1 MRNRYIL
8 LVALFLPLFGMNAF
22 AQSNNFHVQ
31 VQFYGHWI
39 DGDRIGDGT
48 SLPDPTF
55 RLWTNLHTGSQSGQ
69 SLGSFGSNYYWLHL
83 PNTNCYDC
91 TYNSPITLI
100 NTNVNVPSAN
110 LNLSEGFWFNLR
122 LECHENDAGSNETV
136 ENGDDW
142 VQTAD
147 HNRRIQINPNI
158 NYHVS
163 QEYSFATNGVGNDPS
178 VYQVKIRI
186 IVHRL
191 DAFAPTL
198 RYTNTAG
205 TSQNLFCSGDPMR
218 IYADYNSNFSGG
230 IFEWQGSNDNGA
242 NWYWVASTTV
252 NYIDWTATTSMPLIR
267 CRLTRPCPS
276 SVFAAQALNCVGTSY
291 ITIFGV
297 QFPVQNFNISAG
309 SGGTSDGW
317 ISTQGV
323 PVTVGPPPPD
333 PNAINTTVNNT
344 CPGVNTG
351 SINVSVAS
359 ISSSFIYSLT
369 LERTDGS
376 TVANHTLPNG
386 STSINYTFSGLPANT
401 YNVKVT
407 LRNSD
412 NTINCTSQKNNLTVG
427 THPQFFTGATAAAGA
442 CFGQNGSVTISVS
455 GNGPMQSGSLIS
467 SSNQTIQS
475 FNNHNSW
482 GSYTFANVPPGAYS
496 VQAANTN
503 GCGSSHT
510 NIVVPNAPSAVT
522 AGIGTD
528 NFGSTGNQIQCNGGT
543 GEIRVTPSGGTPNY
557 NISVSG
563 GTGQNGVGSGLTATF
578 LRSAGTYS
586 ITVTDANGCNYN
598 PPDVT
603 LNQPATALSV
613 DVSTTQTGVC
623 VSNGTAT
630 FAGQGGVAPY
640 AYRINFTGGFSSTN
654 TFSGLGAGDYTAFVR
669 DATGCER
676 STVFTVT
683 TLPALSLSASNINN
697 VVCAGQANGSVT
709 VQGSGGRS
717 PYTYAIGNGV
727 FSSNATFSGLGADTY
742 TFRVRDADFCESSA
756 QITVAA
762 PNSIVITNI
771 QREAGACNSTLR
783 PTLVTFTG
791 RANGTVQNP
800 NPYLDISTD
809 NGATWAPLEEVSD
822 NGTQVSTRLNL
833 SPGNYNIRIRDNNNC
848 QSETSAWAVTP
859 GVLLGISQT
868 GLTHEV
874 CAGDNN
880 GTLTVGLVGDIQP
893 YTLQLYRIT
902 GTTATAVGSAVSTS
916 LSSHTFNNL
925 QPGNYA
931 VWVSNS
937 AGCGAGLPSGFMGTS
952 PYSGAT
958 ITINARP
965 PLTASPVS
973 TGPLI
978 NCYGDNGVITVNNTT
993 GGQAPYEYRLNNGAY
1008 QSSNVLNGALASNQ
1022 AYVRDANQC
1031 VLGPLNVNIGL
1042 SPANNTLSVTP
1053 VLIESR
1059 TAGCSQGMG
1068 IVRVDLSSGTPPY
1081 EVKLIASSGDCQTQ
1095 YATVTPTNSTSVTFE
1110 NLEAGNYIACVRDA
1124 GGCTSNPAITV
1135 PLLPAVTIN
1144 MTNVTGTAC
1153 LEDDLTGSITFN
1165 ISGGK
1170 PNYTVTLNNDNTQ
1183 TGNASSTFS
1192 YTGLAP
1198 GNYALIA
1205 TDSRGC
1211 TAFTTRQVQAF
1222 SNLTVSVSQVN
1233 ISPCSYSNNGVIQ
1246 VTPSGG
1252 VAPYTVRWLWDNTQ
1266 VTGVANNQMVQR
1278 TGLPINAYSVRIT
1291 DATGCVI
1298 QRDFA
1303 LTGPVE
1309 ISAVLTPVDALC
1321 STVANGS
1328 LTVAAIGGTGALSY
1342 SINGNNFQS
1351 GNVFTGLAHG
1361 SYTLTIRDAN
1371 LCTRQYPFSIGVVR
1385 TLTANATPTNPACF
1399 QTLTGSI
1406 AIAAAG
1412 GQQPYTY
1419 SLNGTAGPF
1428 LPALTELG
1436 AGSYNVLVSD
1446 ADGCRVPV
1454 NNVQLVDPPLLTASA
1469 TVTQN
1474 ASCAANQGNLLA
1486 SAQGGTPPY
1495 GFVWDN
1501 NPALNT
1507 AAYLNALPGLHSV
1520 VVTDAKG
1527 CTASASATIANIPP
1541 IFLNLQGVT
1550 PEYCHRSDGTA
1561 TVQVSGGASPF
1572 QYAWS
1577 HNASLDS
1584 PSATGLASASYH
1596 VTVSDA
1602 NGCTAFVQNIQV
1614 PFTPAVTVN
1623 VTTLEHT
1630 ICDQGNGSITVT
1642 PSAAP
1647 GPFLYTWSHQAS
1659 LNSPTATGLNSGLYG
1674 VTVTDANQCSTAAS
1688 ATVLLRPRPV
1698 IQFVLLEDVTPT
1710 ACQGNTGSIR
1720 VRIQPGT
1727 GNAPLQYTWSHNANL
1742 NSNIASNLTA
1752 GAYSCT
1758 VSDFYGCTA
1767 VLTTNVWELPPP
1779 SVNVTPVT
1787 ATCSL
1792 PNGSAQAQAFGGSP
1806 PYLYAWS
1813 SGSPNNP
1820 LAQNLPGGNYTLTV
1834 TDHFG
1839 CQAVM
1844 PFVVGNIAGPSALN
1858 LTFQHSNCT
1867 PNSGSIQT
1875 APTGGTPPYQY
1886 SWSHAV
1892 NLNSPL
1898 AGNLS
1903 AGVYAVTVTD
1913 ATGCSIVASQQILF
1927 QPPPA
1932 VQTAQIQHSLCAN
1945 GNGLIEVSVVGT
1957 GPFAY
1962 VWTNNVSTG
1971 PLAQNLQAGNYTVT
1985 VTDANGCNTTR
1996 NFTISLEPAPVIQLL
2011 QQVNDVCGRGL
2022 GLLRIRAVLGRQPY
2036 AYAWSHS
2043 PNLNSDVATGLLAG
2057 TYSVTVTDANGC
2069 TAVAQYVITEIPGP
2083 TLQVS
2088 SVATAFCGHPAGAI
2102 TVQAAG
2108 GTGAYTY
2115 AWSHNASLNS
2125 PTAMGLL
2132 PGGYSATVTDA
2143 NQCTATASATV
2154 NGTAPPTLTLVNSGD
2169 GPCQPNDGF
2178 ITVAG
2183 AGGTAP
2189 LGYAWSHNTALNSP
2203 NATGLGTGSY
2213 TVSVTDGVGCQVALS
2228 ATITDRTGPQLA
2240 VGTVN
2245 ASTCGFSDGSA
2256 SVVATQGQQPYT
2268 YTWSHNAA
2276 LNSAAVTGL
2285 AAGNYSA
2292 TVADANGCSAS
2303 VSLVISDSQG
2313 PTLVVQ
2319 NATNAVCT
2327 PNNGSMTVAA
2337 SGGLAPYTYSWS
2349 HNPALNAAT
2358 AAGLS
2363 PGNYGITVTDAN
2375 GCQAVTS
2382 GAVGFTAPPTAT
2394 ATTTPALCQNNTGA
2408 INVSAQGGT
2417 PGYSIAWNIPALQG
2431 FNPVGVFAGTYSAT
2445 VTDASGCTATVVA
2458 VVDFVAGPL
2467 VVPVLQ
2473 QNPACNQANGLLQVG
2488 VVGGEF
2494 PYAYAWSHNPGLNF
2508 FIANGLAAGSY
2519 TVTVTDANGC
2529 SATYSATLP
2538 NQQGPSVSVSATA
2551 ASCGQSNGAVT
2562 AAATGGFAPL
2572 SYAWSHNA
2580 ALNSPNATGLA
2591 FGSYTVTVTDA
2602 NGCTATATVQVNN
2615 NGGVTAQIGAFNHAT
2630 CTPNSGSIT
2639 INATDGQTPYT
2650 VAWSH
2655 SASLNSLIATELGAG
2670 AYSATVTDAGGC
2682 VSVIS
2687 QTLIYAPGPSL
2698 TLQSAQGSI
2707 CQDGQGSIVF
2717 AVHGGTAPLGYAWS
2731 HNVNL
2736 NAPSATGLT
2745 AGSYAATVT
2754 DANGCTATQSAQV
2767 GFASGPQLAVAAQ
2780 ADAYCAQNN
2789 GSVSLNA
2796 EGGLPPLNYTWSH
2809 QTNLNSPTAA
2819 GLAPGNYAATVTD
2832 ANGCSATT
2840 TATVSDL
2847 PGFTLD
2853 TPTVQNAAC
2862 SANDGQISLSVNG
2875 GQAPLQY
2882 QWSHDAMLNAA
2893 TASGL
2898 GVGLYQVTVTDAGG
2912 CARTADAE
2920 VQNTN
2925 GPQLEIAAAQNAS
2938 CGQDNG
2944 SIATTAAGGQAPYS
2958 YAWSNGQSG
2967 SQATGLGAGTYQ
2979 VTLTDASG
2987 CQAVAA
2993 ATLTATT
3000 APTLQVASATP
3011 SACAQ
3016 PTGSVSL
3023 NAAGGLA
3030 PYAFAWSHDANLNS
3044 PLAEQLAAGN
3054 YSATVTDAAGCQ
3066 ATVAAQVAENANVEL
3081 TLLQTQAAQ
3090 CNSATGSAAVAA
3102 AGGTAPYSYAWS
3114 HDAGLNSAAAAG
3126 LAPGHYA
3133 VTATDAGGCSR
3144 SINLQ
3149 VEGVNVSFDLAV
3161 AQSQDSDCGQ
3171 ATGSIT
3177 ISANGGL
3184 APYTFAW
3191 SHDAAL
3197 MGATATGLAAD
3208 EYTVTAT
3215 DANGCTSSLQ
3225 AAVSEAGAPAIT
3237 VQTTS
3242 AWCGQPSGTATV
3254 PEAGGFTY
3262 AWANTAQPGVII
3274 AHTATAT
3281 GLLAGTYS
3289 VTVTNEQNCSAI
3301 RIVAISELP
3310 NMVIQA
3316 SAAPAACF
3324 GQASG
3329 SAMASISA
3337 GGTAP
3342 FSFVWSNNQSG
3353 GAIGSLSA
3361 GAYQVTATDA
3371 NGCTVTSSV
3380 TVSQPPAL
3388 TLSQTA
3394 LAQPLCEASANGAIA
3409 VQAQGGEPPYQYAW
3423 ASGQQTSAISG
3434 LGAGAYSVTA
3444 TDANGCQA
3452 EWQTTLTAAGTLDF
3466 SVTTQAQTC
3475 NGLNNGQ
3482 AAVTAAGSGP
3492 FGYQWSVPGVGNQ
3505 LQNLAPGNYSVTVSN
3520 AAGCVSAQTFQI
3532 AAAQPIDLS
3541 VSATPSCLN
3550 TLNGTATATATGGA
3564 GGFGY
3569 AWSNNQTGAG
3579 IQNLL
3584 PGIYT
3589 VTVTDANGCS
3599 RAETV
3604 LVEGAPFPTLTI
3616 VEITQPDCTGT
3627 TPGAAQVQATGGTG
3641 HISYLWN
3648 DPAAQTSPTAT
3659 NLTAGAYSVTATD
3672 ANGCASSIEVVVEPP
3687 AGFTPL
3693 LAGLTRPACFGQTN
3707 GSATAS
3713 AQGGSGSFTYQ
3724 WNDPAAQT
3732 TATATNL
3739 GAGSYLV
3746 LITDTQSGCTATLP
3760 VQISHPPQLSAS
3772 VVSSTPAAC
3781 AGQAN
3786 GAAQVQAT
3794 GGTGNINFLW
3804 NDPAAQT
3811 SPLAVNLA
3819 AGAYTV
3825 AVTDANGCTASVNV
3839 QITEPQ
3845 PLQAQIS
3852 DFSAPQ
3858 CFGEATGVAT
3868 VAVQGGTGAYTF
3880 QWDDPAAQTTAQA
3893 TGLLPGTFT
3902 VTVRDQNN
3910 CATSASVNIPSVAE
3924 IVITVQNQTNP
3935 ACQGQTSGSIAVSAA
3950 GGTGALSFQ
3959 WSNGQNGA
3967 SLTNLAA
3974 GSYTVSVTDANGC
3987 VQTRDV
3993 TLDAPA
3999 ALTLAGS
4006 QVTQTTCYTGNDGAI
4021 AVTVQGGTGVY
4032 TYLWSDPA
4040 AQTTATATGL
4050 ARGAYSMT
4058 ATDSNGC
4065 ALVSNFTV
4073 NSAGAQIIITPG
4085 ITNTTCQG
4093 AANGAIT
4100 VGASGGAGGFS
4111 FAWGGGQT
4119 GAALNN
4125 LTAGAYQVTATDA
4138 SGCIQTASI
4147 AVADGAPFMV
4157 DVGPRDT
4164 SLCEGE
4170 ALFVDFSQTTHSVQ
4184 WTSFKGFTSQDRLT
4198 ILDITDTY
4206 YLQVTNAQGCV
4217 ARDTINLTVA
4227 VEPLQAF
4234 FVMATDVVAGREVA
4248 VVEVSWPAPQQV
4260 EWFYHPD
4267 SVQYVREENHQHI
4280 FRFLHVGN
4288 VRLGMKG
4295 VVGNCE
4301 DYIYKVI
4308 TVHAD
4313 SSTIPGLNPDAPD
4326 ILGVTI
4332 MPNPN
4337 TGVFNVEVELSEPK
4351 DIILTIYNLNGSPQ
4365 ERRIRRGLS
4374 SYNESYNLNVGPG
4387 AYFLI
4392 VQSPRQRRTFAF
4404 NVVSP

>member
-1 MRNRYIL
+1 MRSQYIL
-8 LVALFLPLFGMNAF
+8 LLIFGLLTLGGAISAH

-55 RLWTNLHTGSQSGQ
+55 RLWTNLHTGSQNGQ

-91 TYNSPITLI
+91 IYNSPITLI
-100 NTNVNVPSAN
+100 NTNVNVPNVN
-110 LNLSEGFWFNLR
+110 LDLSNGFWFNLR
-122 LECHENDAGSNETV
+122 LECHENDDSNNETV
-136 ENGDDW
+136 GSSDDW

-147 HNRRIQINPNI
+147 HSRRIQIDPNAS
-158 NYHVS
+158 YPAV
-163 QEYSFATNGVGNDPS
+163 QEYSFATNGVGNEPS
-178 VYQVKIRI
+178 VYQVRIRI
-186 IVHRL
+186 TVHRL

-242 NWYWVASTTV
+242 NWYWVASTAV
-252 NYIDWTATTSMPLIR
+252 NYINWTATTSMPLIR

-276 SVFAAQALNCVGTSY
+276 SFYGNSLLNCVGTFY
-291 ITIFGV
+291 FFGLPLPDPNV
-297 QFPVQNFNISAG
+297 NAG

-317 ISTQGV
+317 VSNQGV
-323 PVTVGPPPPD
+323 PITVGPPPPD
-333 PNAINTTVNNT
+333 PSAIVTTVNNT
-344 CPGVNTG
+344 CPGVNSG
-351 SINVSVAS
+351 SINVSVSS
-359 ISSSFIYSLT
+359 ISSTYIYSLT
-369 LERTDGS
+369 LERTDGT

-386 STSINYTFSGLPANT
+386 STSINHTFTGLPANT

-412 NTINCTSQKNNLTVG
+412 NTINCTSQKSGLVVG
-427 THPQFFTGATAAAGA
+427 THPQFFTGVTAASGA
-442 CFGQNGSVTISVS
+442 CFGQNGSVTINVS
-455 GNGPMQSGSLIS
+455 GNGPMQSGSLIN

-482 GSYTFANVPPGAYS
+482 GSYTFTNVPPGTYS
-496 VQAANTN
+496 TQAFNTN
-503 GCGSSHT
+503 GCGSTQT
-510 NIVVPNAPSAVT
+510 NIVVPSAPSAVT

-528 NFGSTGNQIQCNGGT
+528 NFGGTGNQIQCNGGT

-563 GTGQNGVGSGLTATF
+563 GSGQNNVGSGVTATF
-578 LRSAGTYS
+578 LREAGTYS
-586 ITVTDANGCNYN
+586 ITITDSRGCTFN
-598 PPDVT
+598 PPNVT
-603 LNQPATALSV
+603 LNQPPVLSV
-613 DVSTTQTGVC
+613 SVSTTPTGVC
-623 VSNGTAT
+623 VSTGTAT
-630 FAGQGGVAPY
+630 FTGQGGVGPY
-640 AYRINFTGGFSSTN
+640 TYRLNFTGGFSATN
-654 TFSGLGAGDYTAFVR
+654 TFSGLGTGDYTAFVK

-676 STVFTVT
+676 SVVFTIT
-683 TLPALSLSASNINN
+683 ALPALSVSASNITN
-697 VVCAGQANGSVT
+697 VVCAGQFNGSVT

-717 PYTYAIGNGV
+717 PYQYAIGNGT
-727 FSSNATFSGLGADTY
+727 FSSNATFSGLGADVY
-742 TFRVRDADFCESSA
+742 TFRVRDADFCEASV

-762 PNSIVITNI
+762 PGAILITNI
-771 QREAGACNSTLR
+771 QREAGDCNSTLR

-791 RANGTVQNP
+791 RANNTVQNP
-800 NPYLDISTD
+800 NADLDISTD
-809 NGATWAPLEEVSD
+809 GGTTWTPLVEVFD
-822 NGTQVSTRLNL
+822 DGTEVRTRLNL
-833 SPGNYNIRIRDNNNC
+833 NPGGYNIRIRDNNNC
-848 QSETSAWAVTP
+848 QSETSAWTVTP

-902 GTTATAVGSAVSTS
+902 GTTATAVGSAVNTS
-916 LSSHTFNNL
+916 SSSHTFNNL

-952 PYSGAT
+952 PYAGAT

-965 PLTASPVS
+965 PLAASPVS

-978 NCYGDNGVITVNNTT
+978 NCYGNNGIITVNNTT
-993 GGQAPYEYRLNNGAY
+993 GGQAPYEYRLNNETY
-1008 QSSNVLNGALASNQ
+1008 QSSNVLTGALASNQ
-1022 AYVRDANQC
+1022 VYVRDVNQC
-1031 VLGPLNVNIGL
+1031 VLGPLSVNIGL

-1081 EVKLIASSGDCQTQ
+1081 EVKLISSSGDCQTQ
-1095 YATVTPTNSTSVTFE
+1095 YATVTPTNSTSITFD

-1124 GGCTSNPAITV
+1124 GGCTSNPTITV
-1135 PLLPAVTIN
+1135 PLLPAVAISV
-1144 MTNVTGTAC
+1144 TNVTGTAC

-1165 ISGGK
+1165 VSGGK
-1170 PNYTVTLNNDNTQ
+1170 PNYTVTLNNDNAQ

-1198 GNYALIA
+1198 GSYALIA

-1222 SNLTVSVSQVN
+1222 SNLTASVSQVN

-1291 DATGCVI
+1291 DATGCII

-1303 LTGPVE
+1303 LTGPTE
-1309 ISAVLTPVDALC
+1309 ISAVLAPVDALC

-1328 LTVAAIGGTGALSY
+1328 LTITAIGGTGALSY
-1342 SINGNNFQS
+1342 SINGVNFQS
-1351 GNVFTGLAHG
+1351 SNVFTGLADG
-1361 SYTLTIRDAN
+1361 NYTLTIRDAN

-1385 TLTANATPTNPACF
+1385 TLTANATPTHPACF
-1399 QTLTGSI
+1399 QTPTGSI
-1406 AIAAAG
+1406 AIAAVG

-1428 LPALTELG
+1428 LPAINGLM
-1436 AGSYNVLVSD
+1436 AGNYNVLVSD

-1469 TVTQN
+1469 AVTQN

-1486 SAQGGTPPY
+1486 SAQGGTLPY
-1495 GFVWDN
+1495 SFVWDN

-1507 AAYLNALPGLHSV
+1507 AAYLNALPGLHHV
-1520 VVTDAKG
+1520 VVTDSKG
-1527 CTASASATIANIPP
+1527 CTANASATIANIPP
-1541 IFLNLQGVT
+1541 IFLNLQGTT

-1561 TVQVSGGASPF
+1561 SVQVSGGASPF
-1572 QYAWS
+1572 QYTWS
-1577 HNASLDS
+1577 HNAGLNS
-1584 PSATGLASASYH
+1584 PSATGLASASYS

-1614 PFTPAVTVN
+1614 TFTPAVTVN
-1623 VTTLEHT
+1623 VTTLQHT
-1630 ICDQGNGSITVT
+1630 ICDQGNGAITVT

-1647 GPFLYTWSHQAS
+1647 GPFLYTWSHQPS
-1659 LNSPTATGLNSGLYG
+1659 LNSPTASGLNSGLYG
-1674 VTVTDANQCSTAAS
+1674 VTVTDANLCSTAAS

-1727 GNAPLQYTWSHNANL
+1727 GNAPLSYSWSHNANL
-1742 NSNIASNLTA
+1742 NSNIASNLTS
-1752 GAYSCT
+1752 GTYSCT

-1779 SVNVTPVT
+1779 SANVTPAT

-1792 PNGSAQAQAFGGSP
+1792 PNGSAQASAFGGTP
-1806 PYLYAWS
+1806 PYQYTWS
-1813 SGSPNNP
+1813 SGAPNNP
-1820 LAQNLPGGNYTLTV
+1820 LAQNLAGGNYTLTV

-1839 CQAVM
+1839 CQAIL

-1858 LTFQHSNCT
+1858 LTFQHSNCI
-1867 PNSGSIQT
+1867 PNSGSIQVS
-1875 APTGGTPPYQY
+1875 PVGGTPSYQY
-1886 SWSHAV
+1886 AWSHNA
-1892 NLNSPL
+1892 NLGTPL

-1903 AGVYAVTVTD
+1903 
-1913 ATGCSIVASQQILF
+1913 
-1927 QPPPA
+1927 
-1932 VQTAQIQHSLCAN
+1932 
-1945 GNGLIEVSVVGT
+1945 
-1957 GPFAY
+1957 
-1962 VWTNNVSTG
+1962 
-1971 PLAQNLQAGNYTVT
+1971 AGNYTVT
-1985 VTDANGCNTTR
+1985 VTDATGCTITATQQILFQPPPAIQTVQTQNSLCVNGTGFIQVAATGTGPFTYTWTNNVSTGPQAQNLLAGNYTVTVTDTNGCQSTR
-1996 NFTISLEPAPVIQLL
+1996 SFTIALEPAPVIQLL
-2011 QQVNDVCGRGL
+2011 QQVNDICGRAL
-2022 GLLRIRAVLGRQPY
+2022 GLIRIRAILGRTPY
-2036 AYAWSHS
+2036 TYTWSHN

-2057 TYSVTVTDANGC
+2057 TYGVTVTDANGC
-2069 TAVAQYVITEIPGP
+2069 TAVAQYVITETPGP
-2083 TLQVS
+2083 TLQVG
-2088 SVATAFCGHPAGAI
+2088 SVTTAFCGAPVGAI

-2115 AWSHNASLNS
+2115 TWSHNAALNS

-2132 PGGYSATVTDA
+2132 PGGYSVTVTDA

-2154 NGTAPPTLTLVNSGD
+2154 NGTTPPNLTLGNSGD
-2169 GPCQPNDGF
+2169 GSCLPNDGF

-2183 AGGTAP
+2183 TGGTAP
-2189 LGYAWSHNTALNSP
+2189 LTYSWSHNASLNSP

-2213 TVSVTDGVGCQVALS
+2213 TVSLTDGVGCQATLNAL
-2228 ATITDRTGPQLA
+2228 ITDRVGPQLA

-2256 SVVATQGQQPYT
+2256 SVIATQGQAPYT
-2268 YTWSHNAA
+2268 YSWSHNAS
-2276 LNSAAVTGL
+2276 LNSPNASGL

-2292 TVADANGCSAS
+2292 TVTDANGCSAS

-2313 PTLVVQ
+2313 PTLTVQ

-2337 SGGLAPYTYSWS
+2337 SGGLAPYTYLWS
-2349 HNPALNAAT
+2349 HNPALNSAT
-2358 AAGLS
+2358 ATGLA

-2382 GAVGFTAPPTAT
+2382 GTVGFTAPPAAT

-2408 INVSAQGGT
+2408 INVSVQGGT
-2417 PGYSIAWNIPALQG
+2417 PAYSIVWNIPSLQG

-2445 VTDASGCTATVVA
+2445 VTDASGCTATVTA

-2488 VVGGEF
+2488 VIGGAF
-2494 PYAYAWSHNPGLNF
+2494 PYTYAWSHNVNLNF
-2508 FIANGLAAGSY
+2508 FIANGLAAGNY

-2529 SATYSATLP
+2529 SATYSTTLP
-2538 NQQGPSVSVSATA
+2538 NQQGPSVSISATA
-2551 ASCGQSNGAVT
+2551 ASCGQSNGT
-2562 AAATGGFAPL
+2562 ATATASGGLPPL
-2572 SYAWSHNA
+2572 TYAWSHNA
-2580 ALNSPNATGLA
+2580 ALNNPSATGLA

-2602 NGCTATATVQVNN
+2602 NGCTATATAQVNN
-2615 NGGVTAQIGAFNHAT
+2615 NGGVTAQVGAFSNAA

-2639 INATDGQTPYT
+2639 INATGGQTPYT

-2655 SASLNSLIATELGAG
+2655 NATLNSLTATGLGAG
-2670 AYSATVTDAGGC
+2670 TYSATVTDAGGC
-2682 VSVIS
+2682 ISVVS
-2687 QTLIYAPGPSL
+2687 QALTYASGPSL
-2698 TLQSAQGSI
+2698 TLQSAQGSV
-2707 CQDGQGSIVF
+2707 CQDGQGSIAF
-2717 AVHGGTAPLGYAWS
+2717 AVNGGTAPMGFAWS
-2731 HNVNL
+2731 HNANL

-2745 AGSYAATVT
+2745 AGSYTVTAT
-2754 DANGCTATQSAQV
+2754 DANGCTAVQSAQV
-2767 GFASGPQLAVAAQ
+2767 GFAAGPQLTVAAQ
-2780 ADAYCAQNN
+2780 ADAYCGQLN

-2796 EGGLPPLNYTWSH
+2796 AGGLPPLNYTWNH
-2809 QTNLNSPTAA
+2809 QSNLNNPTAA
-2819 GLAPGNYAATVTD
+2819 GLSPGNYAATVTD
-2832 ANGCSATT
+2832 ANGCSATA
-2840 TATVSDL
+2840 TATVGDL

-2853 TPTVQNAAC
+2853 APTVQNATC
-2862 SANDGQISLSVNG
+2862 GANDGQVSLSVNG

-2893 TASGL
+2893 IAGGL

-2912 CARTADAE
+2912 CVRTTDAE
-2920 VQNTN
+2920 VQNTD
-2925 GPQLEIAAAQNAS
+2925 GPQLQITAIQNAI

-2944 SIATTAAGGQAPYS
+2944 SITATASGGQAPYTFV
-2958 YAWSNGQSG
+2958 WSNGQNG
-2967 SQATGLGAGTYQ
+2967 NQANGLGAGAYQ
-2979 VTLTDASG
+2979 VTLTDDAG
-2987 CQAVAA
+2987 CQAVGSAII
-2993 ATLTATT
+2993 TAST
-3000 APTLQVASATP
+3000 APALQVAATSP

-3023 NAAGGLA
+3023 NAMGGLT
-3030 PYAFAWSHDANLNS
+3030 PYTFAWSHDANLNS
-3044 PLAEQLAAGN
+3044 PQADNLAAGA
-3054 YSATVTDAAGCQ
+3054 YSATVTDANGCE
-3066 ATVAAQVAENANVEL
+3066 ASISAQVSENANVEL
-3081 TLLQTQAAQ
+3081 TVAQTQAAQ
-3090 CNSATGSAAVAA
+3090 CNSASGSATVVAS
-3102 AGGTAPYSYAWS
+3102 GGTLPYSYAWS
-3114 HDAGLNSAAAAG
+3114 HDTNLNSATASA
-3126 LAPGHYA
+3126 LTPGTYA

-3149 VEGVNVSFDLAV
+3149 VEGVNVSFDLVV
-3161 AQSQDSDCGQ
+3161 AQSNDSDCGQ
-3171 ATGSIT
+3171 ATGSIELNA
-3177 ISANGGL
+3177 SGGT

-3191 SHDAAL
+3191 SHNPAL
-3197 MGATATGLAAD
+3197 TSNVATGLAAD
-3208 EYTVTAT
+3208 EYDVTAT
-3215 DANGCTSSLQ
+3215 DANGCTTGLQ
-3225 AAVSEAGAPAIT
+3225 TSISEAGAPSVT
-3237 VQTTS
+3237 VQTTAS
-3242 AWCGQPSGTATV
+3242 WCGQPTGTATV
-3254 PEAGGFTY
+3254 PEAGNFTY
-3262 AWANTAQPGVII
+3262 VWVSTAQPGIII
-3274 AHTATAT
+3274 ATSATAT
-3281 GLLAGTYS
+3281 GLRAGTYA

-3301 RIVAISELP
+3301 RLVNIQDLP

-3316 SAAPAACF
+3316 GATPAACF

-3329 SAMASISA
+3329 TANASISA

-3342 FSFVWSNNQSG
+3342 FSFAWSNSQSG
-3353 GAIGSLSA
+3353 SAISGL
-3361 GAYQVTATDA
+3361 GVGTYQVTATDA
-3371 NGCTVTSSV
+3371 NGCTVTSAV
-3380 TVSQPPAL
+3380 TVGQPSAL
-3388 TLSQTA
+3388 SLSQTSVT
-3394 LAQPLCEASANGAIA
+3394 QPLCEASTNGAVS
-3409 VQAQGGEPPYQYAW
+3409 VQAQGGTPPYQYAW

-3434 LGAGAYSVTA
+3434 LGAGTYSVTA

-3452 EWQTTLTAAGTLDF
+3452 IWETTLTAAGTLNF
-3466 SVTTQAQTC
+3466 SVATQDQTC
-3475 NGLNNGQ
+3475 SGINNGQ
-3482 AAVTAAGSGP
+3482 ATVTPTGTGP
-3492 FGYQWSVPGVGNQ
+3492 FTYQWSVPGSGNQ
-3505 LQNLAPGNYSVTVSN
+3505 LQNLAPGNYAVTVSN
-3520 AAGCVSAQTFQI
+3520 AAGCVSSRTFSI
-3532 AAAQPIDLS
+3532 AAAQPIDLM
-3541 VSATPSCLN
+3541 VSTTPSCLN
-3550 TLNGTATATATGGA
+3550 TLNGTATATASGGI
-3564 GGFGY
+3564 GGFVF
-3569 AWSNNQTGAG
+3569 AWSNNQSGAG
-3579 IQNLL
+3579 IQNLQ
-3584 PGIYT
+3584 PGLYS
-3589 VTVTDANGCS
+3589 VTATDANGCS

-3604 LVEGAPFPTLTI
+3604 LVEGAPFPSLTI
-3616 VEITQPDCTGT
+3616 VEITSPNCTGT
-3627 TPGAAQVQATGGTG
+3627 VPGAAQVQATGGTG
-3641 HISYLWN
+3641 AISYLWN
-3648 DPAAQTSPTAT
+3648 DPAAQTSATAT
-3659 NLTAGAYSVTATD
+3659 NLSAGTYSVTATD
-3672 ANGCASSIEVVVEPP
+3672 INGCAASIEVVVAPP
-3687 AGFTPL
+3687 VGFTPVL
-3693 LAGLTRPACFGQTN
+3693 VNLVRPACFGQAN

-3713 AQGGSGSFTYQ
+3713 AQGGSGNFSYV
-3724 WNDPAAQT
+3724 WNDPVGQT
-3732 TATATNL
+3732 TATATGL
-3739 GAGSYLV
+3739 AAGTYQVS
-3746 LITDTQSGCTATLP
+3746 ITDTQSGCTATLP
-3760 VQISHPPQLSAS
+3760 VQVNNPPQLNAT
-3772 VVSSTPAAC
+3772 VLSSTPATC
-3781 AGQAN
+3781 AGQAD

-3794 GGTGNINFLW
+3794 GGTGNISFLW

-3819 AGAYTV
+3819 AGFYTV

-3852 DFSAPQ
+3852 NFTSPL
-3858 CFGEATGVAT
+3858 CFGEATGTAT
-3868 VAVQGGTGAYTF
+3868 VIVQGGTGAYTY
-3880 QWDDPAAQTTAQA
+3880 QWDDPSAQTTAQA
-3893 TGLLPGTFT
+3893 TGLLPGVFT
-3902 VTVRDQNN
+3902 VMVRDQNN
-3910 CATSASVNIPSVAE
+3910 CMTSTGVNIPAVAQIN
-3924 IVITVQNQTNP
+3924 IVVESQTNP
-3935 ACQGQTSGSIAVSAA
+3935 ACQGQTSGSIAVSAT
-3950 GGTGALSFQ
+3950 GGTGVLTYQ
-3959 WSNGQNGA
+3959 WSNGQSGA
-3967 SLTNLAA
+3967 NLSALAA

-3987 VQTRDV
+3987 VQTRTI

-3999 ALTLAGS
+3999 ALVLANS
-4006 QVTQTTCYTGNDGAI
+4006 QITQTTCYTGSDGAI
-4021 AVTVQGGTGVY
+4021 AVTIQGGTGTY
-4032 TYLWSDPA
+4032 TYQWSDPA
-4040 AQTTATATGL
+4040 GQTSATATGL
-4050 ARGAYSMT
+4050 ARGAYTLT

-4073 NSAGAQIIITPG
+4073 NSTAAQIIITPG

-4093 AANGAIT
+4093 ASNGALT

-4111 FAWGGGQT
+4111 FTWGGGQT
-4119 GAALNN
+4119 GTTLNDIP
-4125 LTAGAYQVTATDA
+4125 AGVYSVTATDA
-4138 SGCIQTASI
+4138 SGCLQTASI
-4147 AVADGAPFMV
+4147 TVADGAPFLI
-4157 DVGPRDT
+4157 DIGPQDT

-4170 ALFVDFSQTTHSVQ
+4170 VFFVDFSQTTHSVQ
-4184 WTSFKGFTSQDRLT
+4184 WTSFKGFTSQDKLT
-4198 ILDITDTY
+4198 ALEITDTY
-4206 YLQVTNAQGCV
+4206 YLRVTNAQGCV

-4227 VEPLQAF
+4227 TEPLQAF
-4234 FVMATDVVAGREVA
+4234 FVMATDVVVGQEVA
-4248 VVEVSWPAPQQV
+4248 AVEASWPVPQQV
-4260 EWFYHPD
+4260 QWFYHPD
-4267 SVQYVREENHQHI
+4267 SVQFVRRDGDQHI
-4280 FRFLHVGN
+4280 FRFLHRGN

-4301 DYIYKVI
+4301 DFIYKVI

-4337 TGVFNVEVELSEPK
+4337 TGAFNVEVELSGPK
-4351 DIILTIYNLNGSPQ
+4351 DVILTIYNINGAPQ
-4365 ERRIRRGLS
+4365 DRRIRRGLS
-4374 SYNESYNLNVGPG
+4374 SYNESYNLTVGPG
-4387 AYFLI
+4387 TYFLI
-4392 VQSPRQRRTFAF
+4392 VQSPKQRRSFTF